1 MLKLKQHSE
10 FSFKKQNETRF
21 TACYRSITNLL
32 PVGPK
37 QSATDKNHW
46 RHTEARVVYRG
57 VGCAMSDPR
66 ALLVLYGSETGNA
79 QVRRPPDTTES
90 T

>member
-1 MLKLKQHSE
+1 
-10 FSFKKQNETRF
+10 
-21 TACYRSITNLL
+21 
-32 PVGPK
+32 
-37 QSATDKNHW
+37 
-46 RHTEARVVYRG
+46 
-57 VGCAMSDPR
+57 MSDPR